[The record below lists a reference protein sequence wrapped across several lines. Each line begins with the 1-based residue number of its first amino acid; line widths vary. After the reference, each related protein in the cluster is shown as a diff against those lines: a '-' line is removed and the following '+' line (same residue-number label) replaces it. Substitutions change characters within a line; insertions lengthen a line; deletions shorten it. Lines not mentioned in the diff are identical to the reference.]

1 MADKPNSL
9 SQFYP
14 IELAK
19 RPSMSE
25 PYWGEGPDE
34 LPVLDVVL
42 DNWFVWVPAILGLGV
57 LSAWLVI
64 PGVLAW
70 TACHMIARRRRD
82 ERARRR
88 FDEACRR
95 AERGARRFEEEC
107 RHGR

>member
-25 PYWGEGPDE
+25 PYWGEDE

-57 LSAWLVI
+57 SA
-64 PGVLAW
+64 
-70 TACHMIARRRRD
+70 
-82 ERARRR
+82 
-88 FDEACRR
+88 
-95 AERGARRFEEEC
+95 RGW
-107 RHGR
+107 